1 MLNSNK
7 LHTALEMSIKDMNA
21 AYDENE
27 VISHRFSWR
36 YKRKKRA
43 IIKAYQQSLQ
53 RPEEFDRRY
62 RKISFRQK
70 VLIAAMAIVMAAL
83 LTGAGVVVTYYIG
96 GIRVEQQSTHT
107 DAFAMD
113 WESAPSTLEKTY
125 SISYDLSN
133 YEKNILSD
141 DEYQYWAEY
150 TNNTDYIDFMYWVK
164 EAYQNARVNTEE
176 SAIGSMT
183 INGFDALYFQ
193 RNEKDQ
199 VLIWD
204 NGEYIFELH
213 SNLDISVIKLI
224 AETIYE
230 EKEIVNIQQ

>member
-1 MLNSNK
+1 MIN
-7 LHTALEMSIKDMNA
+7 
-21 AYDENE
+21 
-27 VISHRFSWR
+27 
-36 YKRKKRA
+36 
-43 IIKAYQQSLQ
+43 
-53 RPEEFDRRY
+53 
-62 RKISFRQK
+62 
-70 VLIAAMAIVMAAL
+70 
-83 LTGAGVVVTYYIG
+83 
-96 GIRVEQQSTHT
+96 
-107 DAFAMD
+107 
-113 WESAPSTLEKTY
+113 
-125 SISYDLSN
+125 LSN

-176 SAIGSMT
+176 SAIGSMA

-213 SNLDISVIKLI
+213 SNLDISIIKLI

-230 EKEIVNIQQ
+230 EKKIVNIQQ

>member
-53 RPEEFDRRY
+53 RPEEFDSRY

-70 VLIAAMAIVMAAL
+70 VLIAAMAVVMAAL

-96 GIRVEQQSTHT
+96 GIRAEQQSTHT

-113 WESAPSTLEKTY
+113 WENAPLTLEKSYRIT
-125 SISYDLSN
+125 YDLSDYTKEIIINIDN
-133 YEKNILSD
+133 Y
-141 DEYQYWAEY
+141 YWEAY
-150 TNNTDYIDFMYWVK
+150 TKGYDFIDFTCSTK
-164 EAYQNARVNTEE
+164 EMFQNSRLNTEGTE
-176 SAIGSMT
+176 IE
-183 INGFDALYFQ
+183 IKKVNNCDALYFQ
-193 RNEKDQ
+193 LDEKTKC
-199 VLIWD
+199 LIWD

-213 SNLDISVIKLI
+213 YSIEDSLAMVIATTI
-224 AETIYE
+224 AE
-230 EKEIVNIQQ
+230 Q

>member
-53 RPEEFDRRY
+53 RPEEFDSRY

-70 VLIAAMAIVMAAL
+70 VLIAAIAVVMAAL

-96 GIRVEQQSTHT
+96 GIVANQQSTHT
-107 DAFAMD
+107 DA
-113 WESAPSTLEKTY
+113 SAFNLDGAPEKLEKTY
-125 SISYDLSN
+125 RLNYDLSQF
-133 YEKNILSD
+133 EHGIMAD
-141 DEYQYWAEY
+141 DEYHYWEY
-150 TNNTDYIDFMYWVK
+150 YEKDDDYIDFSYYVK
-164 EAYQNARVNTEE
+164 SDFQNSRLNTEGGKIE
-176 SAIGSMT
+176 T
-183 INGFDALYFQ
+183 KYINGYEALYFIRDNGSQ
-193 RNEKDQ
+193 C
-199 VLIWD
+199 LIWD
-204 NGEYIFELH
+204 NGEYIFEIAFSIEYTEMENILKT
-213 SNLDISVIKLI
+213 IK
-224 AETIYE
+224 
-230 EKEIVNIQQ
+230 EK

>member
-53 RPEEFDRRY
+53 RPEEFDSRY

-70 VLIAAMAIVMAAL
+70 VLIATIAVVMAAL

-96 GIRVEQQSTHT
+96 GIRAEQQSTHT

-113 WESAPSTLEKTY
+113 WESAPLTLEKTY
-125 SISYDLSN
+125 RITYDLSD
-133 YEKNILSD
+133 YEMNVMSD
-141 DEYQYWAEY
+141 YDFSYWEVYRRNDEYI
-150 TNNTDYIDFMYWVK
+150 NYIYQTK
-164 EAYQNARVNTEE
+164 EVYQNSRLNTEGTHIE
-176 SAIGSMT
+176 KREVCGY
-183 INGFDALYFQ
+183 DALYF
-193 RNEKDQ
+193 EHSDGSKC
-199 VLIWD
+199 LIWD
-204 NGEYIFELH
+204 NGEYIFELQF
-213 SNLDISVIKLI
+213 NGDYDYALDIAQSIK
-224 AETIYE
+224 E
-230 EKEIVNIQQ
+230 V

>member
-53 RPEEFDRRY
+53 RPEEFDSRY

-70 VLIAAMAIVMAAL
+70 VLIAAIAVVMAAL

-96 GIRVEQQSTHT
+96 GIRAEQQSTHT

-113 WESAPSTLEKTY
+113 WESAPLTLEKTY
-125 SISYDLSN
+125 RITFDLSD
-133 YEKNILSD
+133 YKKEVVCD
-141 DEYQYWAEY
+141 DEFEYWEDY
-150 TNNTDYIDFMYWVK
+150 TSGNYYIDYICTTK
-164 EAYQNARVNTEE
+164 EMFQNSRLNTEDAKIE
-176 SAIGSMT
+176 IRKVGKY
-183 INGFDALYFQ
+183 DALYFIRSSGTQ
-193 RNEKDQ
+193 C
-199 VLIWD
+199 LAWD
-204 NGEYIFELH
+204 NGEYIFELQFNIDYETALKVAL
-213 SNLDISVIKLI
+213 SIKQT
-224 AETIYE
+224 EDC
-230 EKEIVNIQQ
+230 